1 MRSSGIAA
9 LARAVVGVV
18 LPGIAWAAAS
28 TADNYPSR
36 PIRLIAPFAS
46 GGTLDVMVR
55 LVADKLGQGLGA
67 NVVVDNRPGANGIVG
82 TEMVARANPDG
93 YTALLTTGSF
103 TSNVA
108 VYRKLPYDAQRDFAP
123 VTEIARSYGLI
134 LVVHPD
140 VPARSVKELIAL
152 AKANPGKL
160 TFASSGTGNLTHL
173 TGEYL
178 KFAAGIDITHVAY
191 KGSAPAMNDVL
202 GKRIDMT
209 FVSTVFVQPFIK
221 AGRVQPIALTG
232 ATRTPVLSDVP
243 TFRESGF
250 PDFDMTGWY
259 GLWFTGGTPRTIVN
273 RAQAEVAK
281 FINQAEA
288 KKRLDELGLVAVG
301 STPEQF
307 AKFIADDI
315 ALNRNIVTRVGIP
328 PQ

>member
-1 MRSSGIAA
+1 MRLQRPAIRTVLAA
-9 LARAVVGVV
+9 CAM
-18 LPGIAWAAAS
+18 LPGVAAA
-28 TADNYPSR
+28 ADSFPSR
-36 PIRLIAPFAS
+36 PIRLVAPFAS

-55 LVADKLGQGLGA
+55 LIADKLGQGLGA

-82 TEMVARANPDG
+82 TELVARANPDG

-123 VTEIARSYGLI
+123 VTQIARSYGLI

-140 VPARSVKELIAL
+140 VPARSVKDLIAL

-160 TFASSGTGNLTHL
+160 TFASSGVGNLTHL

-178 KFAAGIDITHVAY
+178 KSAAGIDLTHVAY

-209 FVSTVFVQPFIK
+209 FVSTVFVQSFIK
-221 AGRVQPIALTG
+221 AGRVVPIALTG
-232 ATRTPVLSDVP
+232 ATRTPVLPDIP
-243 TFRESGF
+243 TFKESGF
-250 PDFDMTGWY
+250 PEFDMTGWY
-259 GLWFTGGTPRTIVN
+259 GLWLTGGTPRVIVE
-273 RAQAEVAK
+273 RAHAEVAR
-281 FINQAEA
+281 FISQAET
-288 KKRLDELGLVAVG
+288 KRRLDELGLVAVG
-301 STPEQF
+301 SSPDEF
-307 AKFIADDI
+307 AKFIAEDI
-315 ALNRNIVTRVGIP
+315 ALNKTIVARVGLQ